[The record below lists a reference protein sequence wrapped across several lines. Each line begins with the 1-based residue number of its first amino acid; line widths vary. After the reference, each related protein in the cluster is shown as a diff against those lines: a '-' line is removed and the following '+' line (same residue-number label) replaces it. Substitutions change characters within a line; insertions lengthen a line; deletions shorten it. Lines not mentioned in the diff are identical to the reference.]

1 MQPHLRLDRTPAV
14 PYRRAVTNLPRTRF
28 IEHKDRKIVLMD
40 FSHIIDEATG
50 EAAIAEAKR
59 FVAAQP
65 RVRNLLTMVDATGA
79 RATAPLIEQLRDLA
93 AHNTP
98 WVLAGS
104 VVGVNPILSL
114 LLRIITS
121 VTGRKLAAFR
131 TRDDAKEWLVK
142 QQVPPTTVPQE
153 WTEAI

>member
-1 MQPHLRLDRTPAV
+1 MHALTGSRAL
-14 PYRRAVTNLPRTRF
+14 PYRGPVTNPLRTRF
-28 IEHKDRKIVLMD
+28 IEHQGRQIVLMD
-40 FSHIIDEATG
+40 FSHIVDEPLAETV
-50 EAAIAEAKR
+50 IAEAKR

-65 RVRNLLTMVDATGA
+65 RVRNLLTLVDATGS
-79 RATAPLIEQLRDLA
+79 RCTAPLVEQLRDLA

-131 TRDDAKEWLVK
+131 TREEAMAWLVR

-153 WTEAI
+153 WTEAV